1 MSAFFLV
8 TNRSERFLFKSR
20 IVKQDT
26 TIKQCHYDYHYFTK
40 ISCRVLLSNI
50 DKSRDKE
57 ILEKEI
63 WKVSMA
69 CDFIGVALCPYID
82 IAIIIL

>member
-1 MSAFFLV
+1 MSLLKLIPFDAIVYLV
-8 TNRSERFLFKSR
+8 TLF
-20 IVKQDT
+20 
-26 TIKQCHYDYHYFTK
+26 
-40 ISCRVLLSNI
+40 CRVLLSNI

-63 WKVSMA
+63 WKVSMV

-82 IAIIIL
+82 ITIIILQRLETL